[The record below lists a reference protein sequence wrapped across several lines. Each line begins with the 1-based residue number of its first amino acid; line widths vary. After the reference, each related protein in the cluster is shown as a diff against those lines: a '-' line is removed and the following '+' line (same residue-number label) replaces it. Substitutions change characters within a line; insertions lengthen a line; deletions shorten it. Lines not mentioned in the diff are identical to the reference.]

1 MSANEVR
8 EYLREEYGLETD
20 EDIAQAINSSGG
32 IDIGIFTQRNIGEIR
47 NLKELKS

>member
-1 MSANEVR
+1 MSASEMR

-20 EDIAQAINSSGG
+20 EDIAQAINSSDG
-32 IDIGIFTQRNIGEIR
+32 IDIGIFTHRDIDENR